1 VVDNRPWRGLG
12 EHKRGLIE
20 RSGLVAS
27 RVQSGTVPSDRLRQA
42 AFIVWIAVGVVA
54 LGWVTLV
61 IAEAIRV
68 IWLPIAFAAGIVFL
82 LEPAVGMFERLR
94 IPRLVGALLGL
105 LIMAAVIV
113 AVGALVWPTVQEQ
126 GAQLIE
132 QLPDLY
138 VGIVDWLRD
147 VAPRVGLDLEE
158 FLSQQ
163 AIEQW
168 LRDPANQE
176 TVQELLF
183 GFGAGAGVVLR
194 GVAETIAVIGLAP
207 VLAIY
212 ILMDLTKF
220 QSQTLELTPPR
231 YRPEVAYVGGEVGTA
246 MGSFVRGQLLVAV
259 IVGIGSSIGM
269 WAIDLPFWL
278 IIGIIAGFLNLI
290 PFLGPVVGGA
300 LAALVALLNGD
311 PWQAV
316 WAVAIMI
323 AVQQVDNHLITPM
336 VQRARVNLSPLIIV
350 LALIIGGALAGLLGV
365 LVAIPATAAIR
376 IVVGHLWRTRVLG
389 QSWQEASEAMI
400 EVTEPPER
408 LARISRKQ
416 PQQPRLFDTL
426 EMTELPHS
434 DPVERETVPG
444 EKV

>member
-1 VVDNRPWRGLG
+1 M
-12 EHKRGLIE
+12 
-20 RSGLVAS
+20 
-27 RVQSGTVPSDRLRQA
+27 PSDRLRQA
-42 AFIVWIAVGVVA
+42 ALTVWIAVGLVA
-54 LGWVTLV
+54 LGWAFLV

-82 LEPAVGMFERLR
+82 LEPAVKMFARLR
-94 IPRLVGALLGL
+94 IPRLFGALLGL
-105 LIMAAVIV
+105 LVMAAVIV

-126 GAQLIE
+126 GAELIE

-138 VGIVDWLRD
+138 VGIVDWLRET
-147 VAPRVGLDLEE
+147 APRLGLDIEE

-163 AIEQW
+163 AIEEW
-168 LRDPANQE
+168 LRDPANQA
-176 TVQELLF
+176 TIQELLF

-207 VLAIY
+207 ILAVY
-212 ILMDLTKF
+212 ILMDLNKF

-231 YRPEVAYVGGEVGTA
+231 LRPEVAYVGGEVGTA

-278 IIGIIAGFLNLI
+278 IIGIVAGFLNLI

-311 PWQAV
+311 PWQAF
-316 WAVAIMI
+316 WAVVIMI
-323 AVQQVDNHLITPM
+323 VVQQIDNHLITPV
-336 VQRARVNLSPLIIV
+336 VQRARVNLSPLVIV

-389 QSWQEASEAMI
+389 QSWEEASEAMI

-416 PQQPRLFDTL
+416 PQQARLFDTT
-426 EMTELPHS
+426 EMTQLS
-434 DPVERETVPG
+434 QKDRVQRDETSK